1 MGKLSLGRHEA
12 EFYLKIS
19 AFSKPAR
26 IVAVAGFLHQ
36 VSAHSSLN
44 LLVCLSHTS
53 NRRRNRTEADRWDWT
68 KEELNHL
75 TQCLE
80 NSTQNSSESSDWAG
94 RQEGGDGSQESTSH
108 IKHQGLSL
116 ESYNPH

>member
-1 MGKLSLGRHEA
+1 MGRLSLHRHEA

-26 IVAVAGFLHQ
+26 IVAVAGFLYQ

-44 LLVCLSHTS
+44 LLVS
-53 NRRRNRTEADRWDWT
+53 NRRGNRTEADSWDWT

-80 NSTQNSSESSDWAG
+80 NST
-94 RQEGGDGSQESTSH
+94 
-108 IKHQGLSL
+108 
-116 ESYNPH
+116 